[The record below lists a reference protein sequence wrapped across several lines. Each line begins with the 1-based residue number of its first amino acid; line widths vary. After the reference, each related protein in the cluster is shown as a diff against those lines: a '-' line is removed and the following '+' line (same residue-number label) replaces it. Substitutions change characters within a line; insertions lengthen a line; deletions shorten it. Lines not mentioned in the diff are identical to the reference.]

1 MLLLSSWSVL
11 NAYVVNSRGPSSFQC
26 NYRQNYAIKATDD
39 DWGIVSSESI
49 EEYESLLDLS
59 STIEPTKTNYN
70 YLLDEWTLG
79 GNDNEKENNTGIINR
94 SEKSLLKFI
103 KSPQRSNQRKWS
115 DFDSYLEGELGDLD
129 GELEEKDLW
138 MQELRDVVE
147 QKVGYAIWSKRSE
160 KEIQKEIKKQLLAKG
175 MNIPENIQKVIRA
188 VYIERS
194 HSLKQYKKENELACT
209 EFRKWMTE
217 QRRKTK
223 KDMLPAAKVEVSKK
237 WLTLHPKNSL
247 TYYQTR
253 NKLPSIILDEC
264 TIPVPGVTAFSTDPA
279 KRDSKLSGN
288 VRSAIISGS
297 NVSLVTSNTPPAA
310 KGQSSLAVGN
320 TILTQ
325 SVLNWDKTKEDMP
338 VNSVII
344 PGGVG
349 KGAPERSEVFMV
361 DDVPMVIANSNV
373 DDYFVVL

>member
-1 MLLLSSWSVL
+1 
-11 NAYVVNSRGPSSFQC
+11 
-26 NYRQNYAIKATDD
+26 
-39 DWGIVSSESI
+39 
-49 EEYESLLDLS
+49 
-59 STIEPTKTNYN
+59 
-70 YLLDEWTLG
+70 
-79 GNDNEKENNTGIINR
+79 
-94 SEKSLLKFI
+94 
-103 KSPQRSNQRKWS
+103 
-115 DFDSYLEGELGDLD
+115 LD

-188 VYIERS
+188 VLTHSLTHSLIHSLTHSFKVYIERS